1 MDLWIRLDFG
11 RKTWIKWIEHEH
23 FALQQ
28 AHNDHYP
35 QAIAY

>member
-1 MDLWIRLDFG
+1 MDLWIILDFG
-11 RKTWIKWIEHEH
+11 RKTRIKWIEHEH
-23 FALQQ
+23 FALQR